1 MKTQLS
7 NQDYETFSAYLDDQL
22 SPAEKTRLEAKLAAN
37 SDLRA
42 TLDELAATRALLRR
56 AKTYRA
62 PRNFTLSP
70 ETAQKYRRKSFFA
83 GLAAFRFSMAVSALS
98 ILLVLVLEI
107 GNLLPM
113 SASSQVALAP
123 AAAPMAAAEKAM
135 PTQSPAP
142 QASSPKA
149 TMEIQWAPGSTT
161 SGQGG
166 GPSNGSGGFSA
177 DPSLGKGGGG
187 DPIQGPLTGPVQ
199 LPAQSVQGLI
209 DNSAPPAP
217 AQADAQRAPAE
228 GQSTNPILGI
238 PSAGDGGKIITSNG
252 DLADIPEQFSAQRQ
266 VAAAKPESDQAVGPS
281 PRQTIELALL
291 ACALLAGL
299 AAFLFRRA
307 AQR

>member
-7 NQDYETFSAYLDDQL
+7 NQDYEAFSAYLDDQL

-62 PRNFTLSP
+62 PRNFTLTP
-70 ETAQKYRRKSFFA
+70 EVAQKYRRKSFFA

-98 ILLVLVLEI
+98 ILLVLGLEI

-113 SASSQVALAP
+113 AASSQMALAP

-135 PTQSPAP
+135 STQALAP
-142 QASSPKA
+142 QA

-166 GPSNGSGGFSA
+166 GPSNNSGGFGS
-177 DPSLGKGGGG
+177 DQNLGMGGGG
-187 DPIQGPLTGPVQ
+187 GPPIQGPLTGPVQ

-217 AQADAQRAPAE
+217 AQADAQRAVAA
-228 GQSTNPILGI
+228 GQSNNPILGI
-238 PSAGDGGKIITSNG
+238 PSTGDGGKIITSNG
-252 DLADIPEQFSAQRQ
+252 DLAEIPEQPAAQRQ
-266 VAAAKPESDQAVGPS
+266 VAAELQSDQASGPS
-281 PRQTIELALL
+281 PRQTVELALL

-299 AAFLFRRA
+299 AAFLIRRA
-307 AQR
+307 ARR